1 MAETQL
7 PSIFQH
13 RFQICGPNGKH
24 LSNTLFRTGFK
35 FQREPELAC
44 PLCEFTLEPTPD
56 KKCVRIKNVG
66 LGAYLDASVLA
77 YPQFTTTG
85 GSVQ

>member
-1 MAETQL
+1 MAETQV

-35 FQREPELAC
+35 FQRESGFTC
-44 PLCEFTLEPTPD
+44 PLGEFALEPSPD
-56 KKCVRIKNVG
+56 KKCVRIKNV